1 MTTIP
6 DHNQIKR
13 TLTQYRL
20 CDACLGRVFKYI
32 EQGVT
37 NRERGKHIRSTV
49 KHTVKVETKDC
60 WLCEGLLNE
69 ISHFT
74 DIIQESLKNHE
85 FHTFLIGSK
94 IDEDIVKKEKETIDF
109 SGSTGSEPI
118 KMEMNREIGKI
129 LEQKLGKIVNFET
142 PDITAVIDT
151 PFDVVSLQIK
161 SLYIYGRYKKFER
174 GIPQTRWPCRICRGK
189 GCRACQYTGKMYE
202 TSVEE
207 LIAKQVLEHTKGTE
221 EAFHGSG
228 REDIDARMLG
238 TGRPFVLEVK
248 NPKIRIIDLAMLN
261 QQINTMGNG
270 RIEVSNLRFSDADEV
285 ARIKNAEFRK
295 IYEVVLEAEKPIDE
309 EKLKK
314 VALTL
319 QGTTIQQFTPTR
331 VAHRRANLVRERK
344 IYSCSIDSVEGT
356 IARLTIET
364 ESGTYVKELV
374 SGDNGNTQPNISE
387 LLQNPCKVKDLDVI
401 AIKGE

>member
-1 MTTIP
+1 M
-6 DHNQIKR
+6 
-13 TLTQYRL
+13 
-20 CDACLGRVFKYI
+20 
-32 EQGVT
+32 
-37 NRERGKHIRSTV
+37 
-49 KHTVKVETKDC
+49 
-60 WLCEGLLNE
+60 
-69 ISHFT
+69 
-74 DIIQESLKNHE
+74 
-85 FHTFLIGSK
+85 
-94 IDEDIVKKEKETIDF
+94 
-109 SGSTGSEPI
+109 
-118 KMEMNREIGKI
+118 
-129 LEQKLGKIVNFET
+129 
-142 PDITAVIDT
+142 
-151 PFDVVSLQIK
+151 
-161 SLYIYGRYKKFER
+161 
-174 GIPQTRWPCRICRGK
+174 
-189 GCRACQYTGKMYE
+189 
-202 TSVEE
+202 EE

-364 ESGTYVKELV
+364 ESGTYIKELV
-374 SGDNGNTQPNISE
+374 SGDDGNTQPNISE
-387 LLQNPCKVKDLDVI
+387 LLNNPCKVKDLDVI